1 MKFWTMLF
9 FVISFFLVANNIF
22 PVSAEELYPYPKIG
36 DGQSAL
42 SVTLT
47 LVDGVVLDPEGNV
60 YISHRSKNRI
70 QKIDKN
76 GIITTVAGNGQAG
89 YSGDG
94 GPAIEAS
101 LNFPAGLAFDGG
113 NLYIAD
119 RNNHRVRKVDSQGI
133 ITTVAGNGI
142 ADYEGDDGPETEA
155 SLHLPSDVV
164 CDRNE
169 NLYISDRS
177 NNSIRKVDTNG
188 IITTYAGLGVAGY
201 GGDFGPAHI
210 AYLKHPFGIDQTP
223 LFSPFSEFIF

>member
-1 MKFWTMLF
+1 MKFRTMLF
-9 FVISFFLVANNIF
+9 FIISFFLVAINIF
-22 PVSAEELYPYPKIG
+22 SVSAEELYPYQEIG

-42 SVTLT
+42 TVTLT

-70 QKIDKN
+70 RKIDKN
-76 GIITTVAGNGQAG
+76 GIITTVAGNGQVG

-101 LNFPAGLAFDGG
+101 LNFPAGLAFDRG

-133 ITTVAGNGI
+133 ITTVAGTGI
-142 ADYEGDDGPETEA
+142 ADYEGNDGPATEA
-155 SLHLPSDVV
+155 SLNLPSDVV
-164 CDRNE
+164 CDSNG

-188 IITTYAGLGVAGY
+188 IITTYAGLGVVTTG
-201 GGDFGPAHI
+201 HN
-210 AYLKHPFGIDQTP
+210 T
-223 LFSPFSEFIF
+223 

>member
-1 MKFWTMLF
+1 MKFRTMLF
-9 FVISFFLVANNIF
+9 FIISFFLVAINIF
-22 PVSAEELYPYPKIG
+22 SVSAEELYPYQEIG

-42 SVTLT
+42 TVTLT

-70 QKIDKN
+70 RKIDKN
-76 GIITTVAGNGQAG
+76 GIITTVAGNGQVG

-101 LNFPAGLAFDGG
+101 LNFPAGLAFDRG

-133 ITTVAGNGI
+133 ITTVAGTGI
-142 ADYEGDDGPETEA
+142 ADYEGDDGPATEA
-155 SLHLPSDVV
+155 SLNLPSDVV
-164 CDRNE
+164 CDSNG

-177 NNSIRKVDTNG
+177 NNSVRKVDTKG
-188 IITTYAGLGVAGY
+188 IITTMLVLAWLGMAEILV
-201 GGDFGPAHI
+201 PHI
-210 AYLKHPFGIDQTP
+210 
-223 LFSPFSEFIF
+223 

>member
-1 MKFWTMLF
+1 MLF
-9 FVISFFLVANNIF
+9 FIISFFLVAINIF
-22 PVSAEELYPYPKIG
+22 SVSAEELYPYQEIG

-42 SVTLT
+42 TVTLT

-60 YISHRSKNRI
+60 YISHRSKNWIR
-70 QKIDKN
+70 KIDKN
-76 GIITTVAGNGQAG
+76 GIITTVAGNGQVG

-101 LNFPAGLAFDGG
+101 LNFPAGLAFDRG

-133 ITTVAGNGI
+133 ITTVAGTGI
-142 ADYEGDDGPETEA
+142 ADYEGDDGPATEA
-155 SLHLPSDVV
+155 SLNLPSYVV

-188 IITTYAGLGVAGY
+188 IITTYAGLGVVTTG
-201 GGDFGPAHI
+201 HN
-210 AYLKHPFGIDQTP
+210 T
-223 LFSPFSEFIF
+223 